1 MRMLTRVGAACW
13 PDVPPH
19 ADRIRS
25 ALRHDAA
32 GAAAVV
38 IDRTDFVQR
47 AVPLIKSAA
56 WLPANTAAQKFL
68 I

>member
-1 MRMLTRVGAACW
+1 MRTGFGQHCGT
-13 PDVPPH
+13 
-19 ADRIRS
+19 I
-25 ALRHDAA
+25 AA

-56 WLPANTAAQKFL
+56 CLPANTAAQKFL
-68 I
+68 VKPFRQAEVRVS

>member
-1 MRMLTRVGAACW
+1 MRTGFGQHCGT
-13 PDVPPH
+13 
-19 ADRIRS
+19 I
-25 ALRHDAA
+25 AA

-56 WLPANTAAQKFL
+56 CLPANTAAQKFL
-68 I
+68 V